1 MRNISKVFA
10 SLEFCDSELNEW
22 FDLTAHEVAQ
32 FTNICK
38 ETEDIIEC
46 MLDNPFFNK
55 NLNLS
60 IYLNYKNRQRLRNV
74 FRNINTLLY
83 F

>member
-1 MRNISKVFA
+1 METMLHARFA
-10 SLEFCDSELNEW
+10 SKNVLNEW

-55 NLNLS
+55 NL
-60 IYLNYKNRQRLRNV
+60 K
-74 FRNINTLLY
+74 
-83 F
+83 